1 MNLHDQNKLFESLSE
16 SGLYGEKMKS
26 IKSKLLVFVGLSVLI
41 FSAILFYR
49 TYALITV
56 NVENLTNQQLSL
68 ALDFD
73 LSIREYVA
81 EKIRPLM
88 FNLVADGEFKP
99 EAMSTSYVARHIF
112 NKVRTKFPDYIIKFS
127 AENPRN
133 PVNQAGP
140 EELNMIQYFN
150 KNPKEHVWT
159 GTINLGNKQYFA
171 KFSAMR
177 MEKSCLRCHG
187 KPADAPA
194 ELVEIYGPKASFNL
208 PLGEIVGLD
217 TIAIP
222 KEKVTALFFNDAINN
237 FTLLA
242 GGLFLLCL
250 SLVFIFKFV
259 ITDRLSRITEHFVH
273 MEEKDGVV
281 IIKPIEIGGRDEITT
296 LTNNFNKLA
305 NRLNDYYTLLEEKV
319 EERTKELSKANEQ
332 LKKEIEER
340 KQAETMLKRSE
351 NTLKSIFKSAPI
363 GIGLV
368 TNRIIGLT
376 NDQFQ
381 QMVGYSQLELKGKDA
396 RILYES
402 GDEYDRIGFEMNSQ
416 IEKFG
421 IGTVESKFKCNDGHI
436 IDILVRSAPINPT
449 DFSEGRIFTVMDI
462 TQTKLMQDQLIRS
475 ERLAATGQLAAS
487 VAHEIN
493 SPLQAVTVMLGTLK
507 TKYSNDEALS
517 SQLELLKGAFN
528 SIRDTVKN
536 LLDLNRPGKEAKQ
549 STNVN
554 HIIEKNVDLFKSH
567 FKKNKIRINL
577 DLSSKIPNLNASPL
591 QLNQCFLNLINNA
604 VEAITSSSTP
614 DNGPTA
620 GTENAGEITIKTDHS
635 MGNIIIEITDTGP
648 GIPEEEL
655 QYIFDPF
662 FTQKKKMG
670 MGVGLSICHRII
682 EDHGG
687 IITAENYLNGGIM
700 MTIKLPA
707 N

>member
-1 MNLHDQNKLFESLSE
+1 
-16 SGLYGEKMKS
+16 MKS
-26 IKSKLLVFVGLSVLI
+26 IKSKLLVCVGLCLFI

-49 TYALITV
+49 THTLITGH
-56 NVENLTNQQLSL
+56 VENLTNQQLAL

-73 LSIREYVA
+73 LAIREYVG

-88 FNLVADGEFKP
+88 FTLVADGKFKP
-99 EAMSTSYVARHIF
+99 EAMSTSYVARNIF

-133 PVNQAGP
+133 PVNHAGP

-150 KNPKEHVWT
+150 ENPKKQVWT
-159 GTINLGNKQYFA
+159 GAINLGNKEYFA

-187 KPADAPA
+187 NSSDAPA
-194 ELVEIYGPKASFNL
+194 ELLEIYGSQASFNL
-208 PLGEIVGLD
+208 PLGKVIGLD

-222 KEKVTALFFNDAINN
+222 KEKVMALFFKDAIDN
-237 FTLLA
+237 FSLLG
-242 GGLFLLCL
+242 GGLFLLCM

-259 ITDRLSRITEHFVH
+259 VTDRLSRITDHFVH
-273 MEEKDGVV
+273 TEEKDGV
-281 IIKPIEIGGRDEITT
+281 IEIRPIEVGGRDEITT

-305 NRLNDYYTLLEEKV
+305 IKLNDYYTLLEEKV
-319 EERTKELSKANEQ
+319 EERTRKLSKANEL

-340 KQAETMLKRSE
+340 KQAEEMLKRSK

-368 TNRIIGLT
+368 TNYTIGLT

-381 QMVGYSQLELKGKDA
+381 QMVGYAKNEMEGQHA

-402 GDEYDRIGFEMNSQ
+402 DEEYERIQTEFKSQ
-416 IEKFG
+416 MQKHG
-421 IGTVESKFKCNDGHI
+421 YGTVESKFKRQDGHT
-436 IDILVRSAPINPT
+436 IDILLKTAPINPA

-487 VAHEIN
+487 IAHEIN

-507 TKYSNDEALS
+507 KKYSDDDELS
-517 SQLELLKGAFN
+517 NQFGLLKGAFN

-536 LLDLNRPGKEAKQ
+536 LLDLNRPGKETKQ
-549 STNVN
+549 PTNVN
-554 HIIEKNVDLFKSH
+554 KIIRKNVDLVRSNLR
-567 FKKNKIRINL
+567 KNKIKANL
-577 DLSSKIPNLNASPL
+577 YLSSDIPDIYASPM
-591 QLNQCFLNLINNA
+591 QLNQCFLNLMNNA
-604 VEAITSSSTP
+604 IEAVT
-614 DNGPTA
+614 GA
-620 GTENAGEITIKTDHS
+620 GRLKKGLMAENATGGEITLKTNRENE
-635 MGNIIIEITDTGP
+635 NIIIKITDTGP

-662 FTQKKKMG
+662 FTRKKRMG
-670 MGVGLSICHRII
+670 MGVGLSICHGIVQN
-682 EDHGG
+682 HGG
-687 IITAENYLNGGIM
+687 ILTAENSPQGGVI
-700 MTIKLPA
+700 MTITLPVS
-707 N
+707 

>member
-1 MNLHDQNKLFESLSE
+1 M
-16 SGLYGEKMKS
+16 
-26 IKSKLLVFVGLSVLI
+26 
-41 FSAILFYR
+41 
-49 TYALITV
+49 
-56 NVENLTNQQLSL
+56 
-68 ALDFD
+68 
-73 LSIREYVA
+73 
-81 EKIRPLM
+81 
-88 FNLVADGEFKP
+88 
-99 EAMSTSYVARHIF
+99 
-112 NKVRTKFPDYIIKFS
+112 
-127 AENPRN
+127 
-133 PVNQAGP
+133 
-140 EELNMIQYFN
+140 
-150 KNPKEHVWT
+150 
-159 GTINLGNKQYFA
+159 
-171 KFSAMR
+171 
-177 MEKSCLRCHG
+177 
-187 KPADAPA
+187 
-194 ELVEIYGPKASFNL
+194 
-208 PLGEIVGLD
+208 GEIVGLD

-242 GGLFLLCL
+242 GGLFLLCI

-273 MEEKDGVV
+273 TEEKDGVV
-281 IIKPIEIGGRDEITT
+281 EIRPIEIGGRDEITT

-381 QMVGYSQLELKGKDA
+381 QMVGYSQVELKGKNA

-402 GDEYDRIGFEMNSQ
+402 GDEYERIGFEMDSQ

-421 IGTVESKFKCNDGHI
+421 IGTVESKFKRNDGHI
-436 IDILVRSAPINPT
+436 IDILLRSAPINPT

-507 TKYSNDEALS
+507 KKYSKDEALS

-554 HIIEKNVDLFKSH
+554 HIIEKNVDLFQSH

-577 DLSSKIPNLNASPL
+577 DLSSKIPNINASPL
-591 QLNQCFLNLINNA
+591 KLNQCFLNLINNA
-604 VEAITSSSTP
+604 VEAITSTSTP
-614 DNGPTA
+614 DNGPRV
-620 GTENAGEITIKTDHS
+620 GTERGGEITIKTNHS
-635 MGNIIIEITDTGP
+635 KGNIIIEITDTGP

-662 FTQKKKMG
+662 FTRKKKMG
-670 MGVGLSICHRII
+670 MGVGLSICHGIV

-687 IITAENYLNGGIM
+687 IITAENSPHGGVI
-700 MTIKLPA
+700 MTITFPA

>member
-1 MNLHDQNKLFESLSE
+1 
-16 SGLYGEKMKS
+16 MKN
-26 IKSKLLVFVGLSVLI
+26 IKSKLLVYIGLSVFI

-49 TYALITV
+49 TYTLITA
-56 NVENLTNQQLSL
+56 NVENLTNQQLAL
-68 ALDFD
+68 ALHFD
-73 LSIREYVA
+73 LAIREYVA

-88 FNLVADGEFKP
+88 FNLIADGEFKP
-99 EAMSTSYVARHIF
+99 EAMSTSYVARNIF

-133 PVNQAGP
+133 PVNQAGT
-140 EELNMIQYFN
+140 EELDMIQYFN
-150 KNPKEHVWT
+150 KNPREHIWT
-159 GTINLGNKQYFA
+159 GEIKLGNKQYFA

-177 MEKSCLRCHG
+177 MERACLRCHG

-194 ELVEIYGPKASFNL
+194 ELLKIYGSRASFNL
-208 PLGEIVGLD
+208 PMGKVVGLD

-222 KEKVTALFFNDAINN
+222 KEKLMALFFNDAINN
-237 FTLLA
+237 FALL
-242 GGLFLLCL
+242 GVGLFFLCI

-273 MEEKDGVV
+273 TEEKDGVV
-281 IIKPIEIGGRDEITT
+281 EIRPIEIGGRDEITT

-305 NRLNDYYTLLEEKV
+305 NRLNDYYALLEEKV

-340 KQAETMLKRSE
+340 KQAEAMLKRSE

-368 TNRIIGLT
+368 INRIIGWT

-381 QMVGYSQLELKGKDA
+381 QMVGYSEDELNGKNA

-402 GDEYDRIGFEMNSQ
+402 DDEYERIGFEMNSQ
-416 IEKFG
+416 IKRFG
-421 IGTVESKFKCNDGHI
+421 TGTVESQFKHNDGHL
-436 IDILVRSAPINPT
+436 IDIFLRSAPINPT

-487 VAHEIN
+487 IAHEIN

-507 TKYSNDEALS
+507 KRYSDDKALS
-517 SQLELLKGAFN
+517 SQLELLKGAFS

-536 LLDLNRPGKEAKQ
+536 LLDLNRPGKEVKQ
-549 STNVN
+549 PTNVN
-554 HIIEKNVDLFKSH
+554 RIIEKNVDLFQSH

-577 DLSSKIPNLNASPL
+577 DLSSNIPDLNASPL
-591 QLNQCFLNLINNA
+591 QLNQCLLNLINNS
-604 VEAITSSSTP
+604 VEAIASASTP
-614 DNGPTA
+614 DNGSIA
-620 GTENAGEITIKTDHS
+620 GTEKGGEITIKTFHGK
-635 MGNIIIEITDTGP
+635 GNVIIKITDTGP
-648 GIPEEEL
+648 GIPEEVL

-662 FTQKKKMG
+662 FTRKKKMG
-670 MGVGLSICHRII
+670 MGVGLSICHGII
-682 EDHGG
+682 EDHNG
-687 IITAENYLNGGIM
+687 IITAENSPHGGVV
-700 MTIKLPA
+700 MTIRLPA

>member
-1 MNLHDQNKLFESLSE
+1 MF
-16 SGLYGEKMKS
+16 
-26 IKSKLLVFVGLSVLI
+26 I

-49 TYALITV
+49 TYTLITA
-56 NVENLTNQQLSL
+56 NVENLTNQQLAL
-68 ALDFD
+68 ALNFD
-73 LSIREYVA
+73 LAIREYVA

-88 FNLVADGEFKP
+88 FNLVADGEFIP
-99 EAMSTSYVARHIF
+99 EAMSTSYVARNIF

-133 PVNQAGP
+133 PANQAGP

-150 KNPKEHVWT
+150 KNPKKQIWT
-159 GTINLGNKQYFA
+159 GEINLGKRLYFA

-177 MEKSCLRCHG
+177 MEESCLRCHG
-187 KPADAPA
+187 APGNAPA
-194 ELVEIYGPKASFNL
+194 ELLEIYGSKASFNL

-222 KEKVTALFFNDAINN
+222 KDKVT
-237 FTLLA
+237 TLLLNKTIQNFVLI
-242 GGLFLLCL
+242 GTGLLLLCI
-250 SLVFIFKFV
+250 SLGFILKFT
-259 ITDRLSRITEHFVH
+259 ITDRLTKITEHFVH
-273 MEEKDGVV
+273 TEGQDGVV
-281 IIKPIEIGGRDEITT
+281 EIRTIEIGGQDEIAI

-305 NRLNDYYTLLEEKV
+305 NRLNDYYALLEEKV

-368 TNRIIGLT
+368 TNRIIGWT

-381 QMVGYSQLELKGKDA
+381 QMVGYSQDELKGKNA

-402 GDEYDRIGFEMNSQ
+402 DDEYERIGSEMNSQ
-416 IEKFG
+416 IQKFG
-421 IGTVESKFKCNDGHI
+421 TGTVESQFKRNDDYMV
-436 IDILVRSAPINPT
+436 DILLKSAPINPV

-475 ERLAATGQLAAS
+475 ERFAATGQLAAS
-487 VAHEIN
+487 IAHEIN

-507 TKYSNDEALS
+507 KNYRDNKALS
-517 SQLELLKGAFN
+517 NQLELLKGAFS

-536 LLDLNRPGKEAKQ
+536 LLDLNRPGEEVKQ

-554 HIIEKNVDLFKSH
+554 KIIEKNINLFQSH
-567 FKKNKIRINL
+567 FKKNKIKMNL
-577 DLSSKIPNLNASPL
+577 DLSSNIPDINASPL
-591 QLNQCFLNLINNA
+591 KLNQCFLNLINNA
-604 VEAITSSSTP
+604 VEAMTSTSTP
-614 DNGPTA
+614 NNGSIA
-620 GTENAGEITIKTDHS
+620 GIETGGEITIKTNHS
-635 MGNIIIEITDTGP
+635 KGNIIIEISDTGP

-662 FTQKKKMG
+662 FTRKKKMG

-682 EDHGG
+682 YDHGG
-687 IITAENYLNGGIM
+687 FITGENLPQGGVV
-700 MTIKLPA
+700 MTITLPA
-707 N
+707 S

>member
-1 MNLHDQNKLFESLSE
+1 
-16 SGLYGEKMKS
+16 MKS
-26 IKSKLLVFVGLSVLI
+26 IKSKLLIYVGSIVLI

-49 TYALITV
+49 TYTLITD
-56 NVENLTNQQLSL
+56 NFENLTNQQLSL
-68 ALDFD
+68 ALNFD
-73 LSIREYVA
+73 LGIREYVA
-81 EKIRPLM
+81 ENIRPMM
-88 FNLVADGEFKP
+88 FSLLP
-99 EAMSTSYVARHIF
+99 EGRFEPKAMSTSFVARNIF
-112 NKVRTKFPDYIIKFS
+112 NKVRNKFPDYIIKFS
-127 AENPRN
+127 ADNPRN
-133 PVNQAGP
+133 PVNLAGA
-140 EELNMIQYFN
+140 EELNMIRYFN
-150 KNPKEHVWT
+150 ENPQKKVWT
-159 GTINLGNKQYFA
+159 GEINLGNKPYYA

-177 MEKSCLRCHG
+177 MEESCLPCHG
-187 KPADAPA
+187 NPSDAPA
-194 ELVEIYGPKASFNL
+194 ELLKIYGSQASFNL
-208 PLGEIVGLD
+208 PLGRIVGLD

-237 FTLLA
+237 FTLLGA
-242 GGLFLLCL
+242 GLLFLCI
-250 SLVFIFKFV
+250 SLVIIFKFV
-259 ITDRLSRITEHFVH
+259 ITDRLGRITQHFVH
-273 MEEKDGVV
+273 TEEKDGVV
-281 IIKPIEIGGRDEITT
+281 EIRPIEIGGRDEITV

-305 NRLNDYYTLLEEKV
+305 NRINDYYTLLEEKV

-368 TNRIIGLT
+368 THRTIGLT

-381 QMVGYSQLELKGKDA
+381 QMVGYSQEELKGKNA

-402 GDEYDRIGFEMNSQ
+402 GDEYERIGFEMKSQ

-421 IGTVESKFKCNDGHI
+421 IGTVESKFKRNDGHI
-436 IDILVRSAPINPT
+436 IDILLRSAPINPT

-507 TKYSNDEALS
+507 KKYSKDEALS
-517 SQLELLKGAFN
+517 SRLELLRDAFN

-554 HIIEKNVDLFKSH
+554 HIIEKNVDLFQSH

-577 DLSSKIPNLNASPL
+577 DLSSKIPNFNASPL

-604 VEAITSSSTP
+604 VEAITHTSTP
-614 DNGPTA
+614 DNGPIA
-620 GTENAGEITIKTDHS
+620 ETEKGGEITIKTSHS
-635 MGNIIIEITDTGP
+635 KRNIIIEVIDTGP

-662 FTQKKKMG
+662 FTRKKIMG
-670 MGVGLSICHRII
+670 MGVGLSICHGIV

-687 IITAENYLNGGIM
+687 IITAENSIHGGVI
-700 MTIKLPA
+700 MTITFPA